1 MDEPQKKK
9 RYEDDGYGTPGLR
22 IGSVV
27 HEYIATR
34 VVTKKSG
41 TVRVRLYR
49 CALCPPADEVL
60 MISTGVERGFHDEG
74 RLAAHLAGHALRADV
89 AHSKAMARE
98 CGISAPI
105 PGQTGMAEL
114 GVGDVLPKKK
124 RAATAKK
131 PRTKLAAVRS
141 PSGYQTTKSVNVDE
155 EQRSLYEEA
164 MQAKRSSKGD
174 PAHA

>member
-98 CGISAPI
+98 CGMSSAI

-114 GVGDVLPKKK
+114 GDAEAETWTWDELVNGLERIERDEHDE
-124 RAATAKK
+124 
-131 PRTKLAAVRS
+131 S
-141 PSGYQTTKSVNVDE
+141 HTT
-155 EQRSLYEEA
+155 
-164 MQAKRSSKGD
+164 
-174 PAHA
+174 